1 MKTNVNNLKFF
12 LTKESWI
19 IHVDEIDV
27 GAKLCRDD
35 SAKSK
40 KSNDEPELSSFIKT
54 GWQSNLS
61 LILKGPVF
69 VLLYYLHAAAGTD

>member
-1 MKTNVNNLKFF
+1 MKTNVNNLKIF

-54 GWQSNLS
+54 G
-61 LILKGPVF
+61 
-69 VLLYYLHAAAGTD
+69 